1 MTKFSVIIPVYN
13 TEKYL
18 KRCLDSVFVQSC
30 KDFEVIC
37 VDDGSTDGSS
47 EILGRYNL
55 KVITQENQGQGIA
68 RNRALDIAQ
77 GEYIYFLDSDDY
89 IDEALLESALKIF
102 ETTDTDLVCFNTE
115 VCGDSESFLYKR
127 AKRYAQMT
135 RAGLLEFTP
144 EIKDTTNVY
153 LWNKVFKADLI
164 TKYGIRFPNL
174 CYEDIAFCKTYFLVS
189 NKVYFDMRRFHH
201 YIIRENSLMD
211 LSFKSEKIAID
222 HFRNWYE
229 ILKMVAK
236 DKELFMK
243 TKDIL
248 EKWFWD
254 YYFMTKSM
262 LKTSYNELEELKERY
277 FEDFQGLI

>member
-18 KRCLDSVFVQSC
+18 KRCLDSVFAQSY

-77 GEYIYFLDSDDY
+77 GKYIYFLDSDDY

>member
-18 KRCLDSVFVQSC
+18 KRCLDSVFAQSY

-89 IDEALLESALKIF
+89 IDEALLESVLKIF

-127 AKRYAQMT
+127 AKSYAQLT
-135 RAGLLEFTP
+135 LAGLLEFTP

-262 LKTSYNELEELKERY
+262 LKTSYSELEELKERY